1 MKKYLALV
9 AIFSIL
15 SSAVPVSAMDA
26 GGEQTV
32 SINSTGCIVMSGNSR
47 YGMRDS
53 AKNKDV
59 AALQGF
65 LYAKGYMAGA
75 PTGIFGKVTLAAVKA
90 FQKAQGLPATGF
102 VGTATRAKIQGINCN
117 TAANNLTVADNER
130 TVSFANGQTFTVTLC
145 GTSDG
150 GYTLNEP
157 TYDNTVL
164 SLVKR
169 TNVPLANPA
178 GVVGA
183 CGSNNVYE
191 FKTIKSSGT
200 SNLDITASRGWE
212 TNAVP
217 IKIFSIIVWVRSF
230 SN

>member
-90 FQKAQGLPATGF
+90 FQKT
-102 VGTATRAKIQGINCN
+102 IQ
-117 TAANNLTVADNER
+117 
-130 TVSFANGQTFTVTLC
+130 TL
-145 GTSDG
+145 
-150 GYTLNEP
+150 
-157 TYDNTVL
+157 
-164 SLVKR
+164 
-169 TNVPLANPA
+169 
-178 GVVGA
+178 
-183 CGSNNVYE
+183 
-191 FKTIKSSGT
+191 
-200 SNLDITASRGWE
+200 
-212 TNAVP
+212 
-217 IKIFSIIVWVRSF
+217 
-230 SN
+230 